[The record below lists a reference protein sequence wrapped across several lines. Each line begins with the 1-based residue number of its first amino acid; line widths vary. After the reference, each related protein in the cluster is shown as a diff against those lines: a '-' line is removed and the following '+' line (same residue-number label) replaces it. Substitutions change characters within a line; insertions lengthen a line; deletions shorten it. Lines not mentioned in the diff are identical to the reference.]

1 MTHPDTPEVGGE
13 ATPASTDPFLDI
25 AEEMLGE
32 EQEQAPDEPQETE
45 GDEPTEASDE
55 DADLDDLEDEPEL
68 PAIEPPV
75 SLTAEEKEAFKNLPR
90 EAQEFTARRIGEL
103 ERGFQTKAQEAAQ
116 KERAAM
122 RQAAEY
128 IQQTNGEQAEVLEFY
143 ANLLV
148 APKPPAS
155 LSVTNPQLY
164 AEMSDAHDRSL
175 AQRQEAQQRVE
186 EYRAQQQHYQDLLKQ
201 HEAEQFHQRL
211 SQDLPELL
219 DPTTGPALKA
229 QLEATG
235 RELGFTEQELF
246 NANATEILALKK
258 IADLKAKADRY
269 DALQKRKMERVR
281 AGKNPPP
288 VTKPGAPRGNAQ
300 VKAQQA
306 ADAFARAKQSSGSA
320 RDEALAEYFTK
331 TGVL

>member
-13 ATPASTDPFLDI
+13 ADSPATPADPFEAI
-25 AEEMLGE
+25 AEDMLGE
-32 EQEQAPDEPQETE
+32 DQDAPDEQEPE
-45 GDEPTEASDE
+45 ADEAEAETDE
-55 DADLDDLEDEPEL
+55 LDEDDLEDEPDL

-103 ERGFQTKAQEAAQ
+103 EKGFQTKAQEAAS

-122 RQAAEY
+122 KQAAEY
-128 IQQTNGEQAEVLEFY
+128 IQQTNGEQAEVLDYY

-148 APKPPAS
+148 YPKPPAR
-155 LSVTNPQLY
+155 LAAENPGLY
-164 AEMSDAHDRSL
+164 AQQLEAHEQSL
-175 AQRQEAQQRVE
+175 AQRHEAQQRVQ
-186 EYRAQQQHYQDLLKQ
+186 EYRAQQQHYQDLIKQ

-211 SQDLPELL
+211 TQDLPELL
-219 DPTTGPALKA
+219 DPATGPALKA

-246 NANATEILALKK
+246 NATATEVLALKK
-258 IADLKAKADRY
+258 IADLKAKADKY
-269 DALQKRKMERVR
+269 DALQRRKMERVR

-288 VTKPGAPRGNAQ
+288 VSRPGVARGAEHNR
-300 VKAQQA
+300 KAK
-306 ADAFARAKQSSGSA
+306 ADAAWEVVKSAKSRNV
-320 RDEALAEYFTK
+320 RDEAAATWLENSGF
-331 TGVL
+331 L